1 MKFSKKVHHFF
12 TICFLFI
19 EIDRRWIEFLRN
31 FVLKKQQNIQFK
43 QHPAVQGII
52 QVMKELSNGKT
63 GKLGLESQRQ
73 SSCANRC
80 FQALVEYDYI
90 SQNTAAKIQ
99 SVSSDGQVINAQ
111 ESNALEPSHV
121 FKRAKVIIAQY
132 IQLMSG
138 GGGTTKTRVK
148 IDNSDIQ
155 DSDEDL
161 SMTLDT
167 ISRVMLCLKKDR
179 DIDSAI
185 ELYPHLVGLIPYATD
200 NLRFQL
206 CSTLLEFQSLFPT

>member
-1 MKFSKKVHHFF
+1 M
-12 TICFLFI
+12 
-19 EIDRRWIEFLRN
+19 
-31 FVLKKQQNIQFK
+31 
-43 QHPAVQGII
+43 
-52 QVMKELSNGKT
+52 MKELSNGKT

-80 FQALVEYDYI
+80 FQALVEYDYL
-90 SQNTAAKIQ
+90 SRDTAAKIQ
-99 SVSSDGQVINAQ
+99 SVSSTGEIIQNAD
-111 ESNALEPSHV
+111 SNALEPSHV

-132 IQLMSG
+132 IQLMSVDTSKNG
-138 GGGTTKTRVK
+138 SGSTSRVNGTKHSYRVN
-148 IDNSDIQ
+148 DSSDVQ

-167 ISRVMLCLKKDR
+167 ISRVMLCLKRDR
-179 DIDSAI
+179 DIDGAI